1 MLNHL
6 KTLGTIIGGILA
18 FIILCGAMVACLGAK
33 GDFYAVCLIIF
44 ILFLF
49 VIAYI
54 DIYKYFKKKKG

>member
-1 MLNHL
+1 MMNHL

-18 FIILCGAMVACLGAK
+18 FIILCGALLGSLGAK

-49 VIAYI
+49 IMAYI
-54 DIYKYFKKKKG
+54 DIHKYFKKKP